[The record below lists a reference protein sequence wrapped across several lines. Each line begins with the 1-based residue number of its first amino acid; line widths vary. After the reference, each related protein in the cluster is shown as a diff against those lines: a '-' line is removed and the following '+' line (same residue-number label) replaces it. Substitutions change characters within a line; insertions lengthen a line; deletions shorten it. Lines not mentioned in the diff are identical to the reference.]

1 MLQFD
6 LNGNENKNGVTQPVS
21 NKNIII
27 MVTPSFL
34 GLRLFLK
41 HRMAGVVS
49 VVYQHFLSNAPCFRC
64 LSLSSISSVGQ
75 LTLSR
80 YCFLSAPVCLDSNG
94 KSQLPICCIIIV
106 KSPVFLRDRDHQIHS
121 FLWSVFLSFH
131 RPMTVTNACVCI
143 GSVYIYNSKLD
154 CCYFHDTFALLSL

>member
-49 VVYQHFLSNAPCFRC
+49 VVYQHFLSNVERC
-64 LSLSSISSVGQ
+64 LCLSSISSVGQ

-94 KSQLPICCIIIV
+94 KSQLPICCIVIV
-106 KSPVFLRDRDHQIHS
+106 KSPVFFKGSRPS
-121 FLWSVFLSFH
+121 NPFFFMVSLSQFPQANDSDQCMCLH
-131 RPMTVTNACVCI
+131 RI
-143 GSVYIYNSKLD
+143 
-154 CCYFHDTFALLSL
+154 SLHI

>member
-6 LNGNENKNGVTQPVS
+6 LNGNDNKNGVTQPVS

-34 GLRLFLK
+34 GLRQFLK
-41 HRMAGVVS
+41 HRMAGFVS

-64 LSLSSISSVGQ
+64 LNLSSISSVGQ

-80 YCFLSAPVCLDSNG
+80 YCFSMCPCLSG
-94 KSQLPICCIIIV
+94 QQWKIT
-106 KSPVFLRDRDHQIHS
+106 

-143 GSVYIYNSKLD
+143 GSVCICNSKLD
-154 CCYFHDTFALLSL
+154 CCYFQDTFALLSLSGIRV